1 MGCEYTERGPRSN
14 AKTQPFPGRYG
25 QQVGGYNDDYLQM
38 GEWQK
43 LPKVKAY
50 DKRVREIKTGVRKE
64 MSPKNQLTKIKE
76 GGFLD
81 LVVQKRFDEVKEKIG
96 FSSNIFMVF
105 GLPTHK
111 LNGNP
116 AFWTKETSLCKLT
129 VTRDDKNEVPYGC
142 YARINQI
149 FIDTEIRTKNTNVI
163 DVGRTFNEYVKKVG
177 YEEGYANK
185 ALLRQLINYVTSVIK
200 VEPKDPLPGRIMG
213 VHSLVARAW
222 DIYFDVRNPDQLT
235 FSKGQIILDEGY
247 ARYIHKHS
255 VPLDMNVVRCFKRNP
270 LALDFY
276 RFLAYRNNGLNET
289 VAFSDKLLFEQL
301 GTDQQIDKVTRSR
314 LKAILKALQMYWPVK
329 AKLEGGYFELQPSP
343 PAVQRKIQ
351 SRQPIVIVDKS
362 GVK

>member
-1 MGCEYTERGPRSN
+1 MSAQN
-14 AKTQPFPGRYG
+14 
-25 QQVGGYNDDYLQM
+25 QV
-38 GEWQK
+38 
-43 LPKVKAY
+43 A
-50 DKRVREIKTGVRKE
+50 
-64 MSPKNQLTKIKE
+64 KIKGE
-76 GGFLD
+76 KLLD
-81 LVVQKRFDEVKEKIG
+81 LVVQKRFEEVKEEIG

-116 AFWTKETSLCKLT
+116 AFWTKETSLCKFT
-129 VTRDDKNEVPYGC
+129 ITRDEKNDVPYGC

-149 FIDTEIRTKNTNVI
+149 FIDTEVRTKNTNVI

-200 VEPKDPLPGRIMG
+200 VEPKDPIPGRIMG
-213 VHSLVARAW
+213 IHSVVARAW

-255 VPLDMNVVRCFKRNP
+255 VPLDMNVVCCFKRNP

-289 VAFSDKLLFEQL
+289 IAFPDNLLFEQL
-301 GTDQQIDKVTRSR
+301 GTEEENDRKIRMK
-314 LKAILKALQMYWPVK
+314 LKGILRGIQMYWPVK
-329 AKLEGGYFELQPSP
+329 AKFEDGYFELQPSP
-343 PAVQRKIQ
+343 PAVQRKIP